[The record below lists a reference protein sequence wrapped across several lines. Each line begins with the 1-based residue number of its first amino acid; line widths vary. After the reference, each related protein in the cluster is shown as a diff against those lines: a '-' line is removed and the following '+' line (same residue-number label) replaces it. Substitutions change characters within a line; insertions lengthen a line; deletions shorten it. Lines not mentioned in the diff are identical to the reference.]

1 MFLLLN
7 LNSCLAQDVKQKIDT
22 LKQKLNAKNRPQLNG
37 SFEKLNLD
45 DFKNGLVITKERIKV
60 DTNKHGIR
68 RETSLV
74 PKPPKKFGRK
84 KV

>member
-1 MFLLLN
+1 MSDSLKKEDGTGMVPPAN
-7 LNSCLAQDVKQKIDT
+7 AGAPAGAVTSTNTPKKYPRQGVKI
-22 LKQKLNAKNRPQLNG
+22 
-37 SFEKLNLD
+37 
-45 DFKNGLVITKERIKV
+45 

-74 PKPPKKFGRK
+74 PRPPKKSGRK

>member
-1 MFLLLN
+1 MSDIN
-7 LNSCLAQDVKQKIDT
+7 GTGMEAPPSPSPAGAVTSREATRKNPKQG
-22 LKQKLNAKNRPQLNG
+22 LRPG
-37 SFEKLNLD
+37 
-45 DFKNGLVITKERIKV
+45 IKV

-84 KV
+84 KD

>member
-1 MFLLLN
+1 MTENGTGMSTPPNNQPAGAVTSQEVSRKNPSQGKFK
-7 LNSCLAQDVKQKIDT
+7 SGAGKPPVKI
-22 LKQKLNAKNRPQLNG
+22 
-37 SFEKLNLD
+37 
-45 DFKNGLVITKERIKV
+45 

-74 PKPPKKFGRK
+74 PKRTGRSK

>member
-1 MFLLLN
+1 MVPPAN
-7 LNSCLAQDVKQKIDT
+7 AGAPAGAVTSTNTPKKYPRQGVKI
-22 LKQKLNAKNRPQLNG
+22 
-37 SFEKLNLD
+37 
-45 DFKNGLVITKERIKV
+45 

-74 PKPPKKFGRK
+74 PRPPKKSGRK